1 MLDLL
6 VKVAAVAAAYW
17 AVDEGVKAIS
27 GERIHTH
34 VLGWWDALRDTISE
48 WLGENQ
54 HLGIVQ
60 VVGCLVCKLDDLA
73 ITTRKAMSFFVKAVD
88 AQQQTHTIQV
98 LEVSADELARKFPNL
113 KLDNTV
119 TLEMAT

>member
-1 MLDLL
+1 MFDVLIKLAE
-6 VKVAAVAAAYW
+6 VAAIAW
-17 AVDEGVKAIS
+17 GVNVVTEIATGRSAIEHIGDLWES
-27 GERIHTH
+27 
-34 VLGWWDALRDTISE
+34 LRETISE
-48 WLGENQ
+48 WIGQNQ
-54 HLGIVQ
+54 HLGIVR

-113 KLDNTV
+113 KLENTV
-119 TLEMAT
+119 TLKMAT